1 MNWQIH
7 LPALLI
13 AVPLLGAFAAPAFAN
28 RRLRDV
34 WFTVVIAATTVI
46 AFLLWRRVGAEGIV
60 VYVMG
65 GESWHLTL
73 PSGMRLPIRIIMEVD
88 AFSAFM
94 ALSGSIVSFA
104 GAIFSLRFLDRTT
117 GGEKFVALY
126 FLLTAGMLGMETT
139 GDLFNFFV
147 FLEIASVASY
157 GLIAFWRNRP
167 EAIEASFKYMLLSTI
182 AALMVLLGIGILY
195 GRYGVLNMAAI
206 AKAMQ
211 LGLPEKVAL
220 ALFVAALAMKC
231 GAVPLHMWVPDAY
244 SQAPAGISCFLV
256 SVSQASLYGLFRIS
270 FSVYGR
276 ALDTP
281 AVAWIIIVFGILS
294 MFIAV
299 VMAVIQ
305 KEVKRLMAYHAVS
318 QTGYMLLGVGVGLL
332 ALAHPQAMSEYG
344 FTAMQGGI
352 FHIINHAMYK
362 GLLFLTAGSIFYAS
376 GTLDLNRL
384 GGLARNMPYTTVM
397 FVVSAAAIAGL
408 PPVNG
413 FVSKLLVYESSFA
426 VHPILTVMALV
437 TSILTLASFVKVF
450 QSAFLGPARARFSE
464 VREVPRSMLVGMTVL
479 LVAILWLSF
488 MPSWSLSKLVGPA
501 AQALVD
507 QAGYIEAIMRSG
519 L

>member
-1 MNWQIH
+1 
-7 LPALLI
+7 
-13 AVPLLGAFAAPAFAN
+13 
-28 RRLRDV
+28 
-34 WFTVVIAATTVI
+34 
-46 AFLLWRRVGAEGIV
+46 LLWRRVGAEGIV

-157 GLIAFWRNRP
+157 GLIAFWRNTP

-182 AALMVLLGIGILY
+182 AALMVLIGVGILY
-195 GRYGVLNMAAI
+195 GRYGALNMAAI
-206 AKAMQ
+206 AKSMQ

-362 GLLFLTAGSIFYAS
+362 GLLFLTAGSIFYAA
-376 GTLDLNRL
+376 GTLDL
-384 GGLARNMPYTTVM
+384 
-397 FVVSAAAIAGL
+397 
-408 PPVNG
+408 
-413 FVSKLLVYESSFA
+413 
-426 VHPILTVMALV
+426 
-437 TSILTLASFVKVF
+437 
-450 QSAFLGPARARFSE
+450 
-464 VREVPRSMLVGMTVL
+464 
-479 LVAILWLSF
+479 
-488 MPSWSLSKLVGPA
+488 
-501 AQALVD
+501 
-507 QAGYIEAIMRSG
+507 
-519 L
+519 